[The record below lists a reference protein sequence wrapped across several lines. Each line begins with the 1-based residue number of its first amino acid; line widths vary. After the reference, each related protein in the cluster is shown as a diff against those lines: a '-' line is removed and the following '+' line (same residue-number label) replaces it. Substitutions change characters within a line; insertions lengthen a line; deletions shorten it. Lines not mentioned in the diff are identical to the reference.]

1 MIQAFRFPASFLTR
15 TALMVALAGGF
26 AITPMERPVL
36 AETRDLSNIDVANR
50 AVVHIRS
57 TFFTHSYEN
66 PWNAPLI
73 RRASGTGF
81 IIEGNRIVTNAHV
94 VSQANTLR
102 VQRPTQRTDYE
113 ARVLHI
119 AHDCDLAMLVV
130 EDPAFFKDST
140 PLEIGPTPALN
151 TSVEVIGFPIGGD
164 RVSITRGVV
173 SRMGMDTYSHSQID
187 SHLTLQVD
195 AAINPG
201 NSGGPALQNGRVIG
215 VAFQVLS
222 QGENL
227 GYLIPPPVVNKF
239 LTDIKDGKYD
249 GYIEFGA
256 FQMATTNPTLRAATG
271 VEEAAPAPD
280 TGVLVYR
287 VIPGATADGILRPGD
302 ILLSINGHKITESG
316 DVQLDGGL
324 IQYTQLIDN
333 LGPGDPIQ
341 AEIWRDGKRI
351 KLDMAARITRLIEF
365 QRRNHDTGPSYAIF
379 AGLVFQPLDANLME
393 TFASRW
399 AQAGRPEIFYRYS
412 YFLSGEIYRET
423 EIDVVFTRRLA
434 AQVNLYAQ
442 DFEGRIVESVNGT
455 AVKNFREFVK
465 LIDATL
471 EKERYLILRF
481 RGIPR
486 PLVLKSADIR
496 AAATE
501 IPEKYGIRAD
511 RNLQGRG

>member
-1 MIQAFRFPASFLTR
+1 MVQLSRFSLAPPAR
-15 TALMVALAGGF
+15 AAALAAFVFFFSSSAGS
-26 AITPMERPVL
+26 AV
-36 AETRDLSNIDVANR
+36 AETQQLSNIEVANR
-50 AVVHIRS
+50 AVVHISS

-81 IIEGNRIVTNAHV
+81 IIAGNRIVTNAHV

-130 EDPAFFKDST
+130 EDPAFFEDST

-239 LTDIKDGKYD
+239 LTDIKDGTYD

-256 FQMATTNPTLRAATG
+256 FEMQTTNPTLRAATG
-271 VEEAAPAPD
+271 VENTSPAPD
-280 TGVLVYR
+280 TGVLIYR
-287 VIPGATADGILRPGD
+287 IIPGSTADGVLKSGD
-302 ILLSINGHKITESG
+302 ILLSVNGNSITESG
-316 DVQLDGGL
+316 DVQLNGSL

-341 AEIWRDGKRI
+341 AEVWRDGKRL
-351 KLDMAARITRLIEF
+351 KLEMGARITRLIEF

-393 TFASRW
+393 TFAARW

-412 YFLSGEIYRET
+412 YYLSGEIYRET

-442 DFEGRIVESVNGT
+442 DFEGRIVESVNEQRI
-455 AVKNFREFVK
+455 KNFREFVK
-465 LIDATL
+465 LADATL
-471 EKERYLILRF
+471 EKEPYLILRF
-481 RGIPR
+481 RGVPR
-486 PLVLKSADIR
+486 PLVLKTADIQ
-496 AAATE
+496 AARSE